1 MAFKKDELAE
11 IAIKAIT
18 SKKLVFMDEVYAY
31 LPCSRATFYN
41 HKLEELDSIKGAIEK
56 NRVDL
61 KVGLRKKWYES
72 ENATVQIALYKLIG
86 SEDESDRINSQKSKI
101 DHTTAG
107 KPIPTITVLSKAS
120 EDELKK
126 LYEGHSGPDSQ
137 SV

>member
-101 DHTTAG
+101 DHTTQGEKIADTRILEE
-107 KPIPTITVLSKAS
+107 KVNMA
-120 EDELKK
+120 LKI
-126 LYEGHSGPDSQ
+126 LQDGDSGS
-137 SV
+137 

>member
-56 NRVDL
+56 NRIDL

-107 KPIPTITVLSKAS
+107 KPIMPVIKVMYEGDAKAI
-120 EDELKK
+120 KR
-126 LYEGHSGPDSQ
+126 LYEAGDNRKDG
-137 SV
+137 